1 LPGLDAAVRE
11 ELARTVNRVVGKL
24 LHSPTVRVKQLAES
38 GAGETYADALR
49 ELFSLDPQT
58 PAALTGTED

>member
-1 LPGLDAAVRE
+1 
-11 ELARTVNRVVGKL
+11 
-24 LHSPTVRVKQLAES
+24 VRVKQLAES